1 MTEAKKTTKEVK
13 ETKTVKAVKAESK
26 AKTVKVAP
34 VKAIKKE
41 AVKTEVVAKVKP
53 VKEST
58 NAAVSVDMYGV
69 DGKVAGKVSLPGA
82 IFGER
87 VNTVL
92 IAQAVRVYL
101 ANQRQGNASTK
112 TRGEVEGSTR
122 KIYRQKGTGRARH
135 GGVRA
140 PIFVKGGIV
149 HGPRPKDF
157 SLSLPKKMK
166 RKALFSALSAKAL
179 DSQIMVLSGV
189 EKLEP
194 KTKVFAEMLN
204 KLGIADKKRKMLFV
218 TASEVDNAKRAGAN
232 LQGVS
237 FTSVNRLNT
246 YEVLNTKNL
255 VLLKDAVDEMEKFF
269 LGKDK

>member
-1 MTEAKKTTKEVK
+1 MAKAETNEVKKPVKAAPKAKPVTKVVPEKATKEAVVKTEAQVAVAVTK
-13 ETKTVKAVKAESK
+13 KAVKEN
-26 AKTVKVAP
+26 
-34 VKAIKKE
+34 
-41 AVKTEVVAKVKP
+41 
-53 VKEST
+53 T
-58 NAAVSVDMYGV
+58 NAAVSIDVYGV
-69 DGKVAGKVSLPGA
+69 DGKVSGKVSLPGE
-82 IFGER
+82 IFGEK
-87 VNTVL
+87 VNKVL
-92 IAQAVRVYL
+92 IAQAIRVYL

-157 SLSLPKKMK
+157 GLSLPKKMK
-166 RKALFSALSAKAL
+166 RKALYSALSAKVN
-179 DSQIMVLSGV
+179 DKQVMVLSGV

-194 KTKVFAEMLN
+194 KTKVFVEMVS
-204 KLGIADKKRKMLFV
+204 KLGLADKKQKLLFV
-218 TASEVDNAKRAGAN
+218 TTAEAAETKRAGRN
-232 LQGVS
+232 IPGVS

-255 VLLKDAVDEMEKFF
+255 ILLKDAVEEMEKHF